1 MNPICLSCLHNEN
14 VVLICVTESILNVY
28 KNLVR
33 LKKNILTTFEHS
45 SLWLLQARDIYR
57 LMRPFLAL
65 LLLFFILCVAKS
77 SWVFFYQ
84 TLYKCRYGYDHMI
97 NIFSLKVLN
106 IKWSTQIDILC
117 FVEILLNFIDIFM
130 ETSMYQTNCNRI
142 TEIDI
147 FPCHCN
153 NYDRLV

>member
-1 MNPICLSCLHNEN
+1 
-14 VVLICVTESILNVY
+14 
-28 KNLVR
+28 
-33 LKKNILTTFEHS
+33 
-45 SLWLLQARDIYR
+45 
-57 LMRPFLAL
+57 
-65 LLLFFILCVAKS
+65 
-77 SWVFFYQ
+77 
-84 TLYKCRYGYDHMI
+84 MI

-117 FVEILLNFIDIFM
+117 FDEILLNFIDIFM